1 MKQLWARAG
10 NAASSGPVMAALLK
24 EAAGG
29 ARNAFTQPHAKS
41 LGSVLA
47 AAAGGAGM
55 KAEHHLD
62 ALRAAVQVVEA
73 VRKVCTEAGKKLAVL
88 VGAEWLNAVAKAV
101 VTVRELGVSDR
112 VNTQL
117 SRLIQVMGIA
127 ELVAVAQPDPALK
140 MRLAKAQAARAEAAS
155 KPKNGHRKQ
164 R

>member
-1 MKQLWARAG
+1 
-10 NAASSGPVMAALLK
+10 
-24 EAAGG
+24 
-29 ARNAFTQPHAKS
+29 
-41 LGSVLA
+41 
-47 AAAGGAGM
+47 
-55 KAEHHLD
+55 
-62 ALRAAVQVVEA
+62 
-73 VRKVCTEAGKKLAVL
+73 VCTEAGKKLAVL

-155 KPKNGHRKQ
+155 KPKNGREAQDVGVNGGSAVKSKKAKVAKS
-164 R
+164 